1 MMKTMPRNP
10 SFLRPLV
17 LAGLLAGASFSD
29 VTAAELR
36 YQFKTGSNYLY
47 SVRIEASE
55 PEFTETVSGSATY
68 AVKSANADGITF
80 TMRSSLHTQRKSKS
94 GSVVPGISGGPPSFR
109 AGGFRLGEF
118 GRPNSTF
125 ARANEV
131 QIDSTG
137 QVLQETGRSQL
148 PQALGDLSRVAT
160 ELLPASGKSTWEST
174 SDCVIVLEEKEFTPP
189 GSRFYRIKDVRL
201 PAKEKITFT
210 LGAITGDLVPV
221 ARKYELKTAQSVLG
235 QPRMSIT
242 GEGTNTFDSKRGV
255 MRDVAFKGTLTEN
268 TPNTTLRVPITLA
281 LKLLEGAELAAH
293 QKAVLAGPPKPELNV
308 LPDAELK
315 TSITD
320 LGGNNKSRRTV
331 ALSRLSNSK
340 PDDAR
345 KAEVTAQLLAVLKD
359 EDPLA
364 RQFAAKALGNW
375 GTTDAVKPLIAALD
389 DKQFGPRMTAI
400 ESLGTLKDSRG
411 IDALAR
417 MVAQRKDHFLA
428 GNALKAGGDAAEE
441 ATLKLLKDTNAEV
454 RREACQIL
462 KAVGSK
468 KSVAALENASRD
480 TDNLVVLYAKQALEE
495 VRQR

>member
-1 MMKTMPRNP
+1 MIKITPLNPRSP
-10 SFLRPLV
+10 RTLF
-17 LAGLLAGASFSD
+17 LAGLLACAAVSD
-29 VTAAELR
+29 VAAAELR
-36 YQFKTGSNYLY
+36 YQFKAGSNYVY

-55 PEFTETVSGSATY
+55 PDFTETVSGTATY
-68 AVKSANADGITF
+68 AVKSANADAMTF

-94 GSVVPGISGGPPSFR
+94 GSFVPGIIGGPPSFR

-118 GRPNSTF
+118 GMPDSPF

-131 QIDSTG
+131 QIDASG

-160 ELLPASGKSTWEST
+160 ELLPPSGKTTWEFT
-174 SDCVIVLEEKEFTPP
+174 SDCVIVLEEKEFTSP
-189 GSRFYRIKDVRL
+189 GTRIYRIKDVRL

-210 LGAITGDLVPV
+210 LGTRSGDLVPI

-255 MRDVAFKGTLTEN
+255 MREVAFKGTLTEN

-331 ALSRLSNSK
+331 ALSRLSTSK
-340 PDDAR
+340 PDNAR
-345 KAEVTAQLLAVLKD
+345 KADVTAQLLAVLKD

-364 RQFAAKALGNW
+364 RQLAAKALGNW
-375 GTTDAVKPLIAALD
+375 GTADAVKPLIAALG

-400 ESLGTLKDSRG
+400 ESLGALRDSRG
-411 IDALAR
+411 IDALAN
-417 MVAQRKDHFLA
+417 MVIQRKDQFLA
-428 GNALKAGGDAAEE
+428 GNALKSGGVAAED

-480 TDNLVVLYAKQALEE
+480 TDTLVVLYAKQALEE